1 MALNTCSYNSV
12 LSITVQDSGLPATNT
27 LLFQC
32 QEVGVSRCGI
42 QQPSLPTPPRPPIP
56 SLSDCCFL
64 QAEQLKTSLQKAL
77 EEELEQR

>member
-1 MALNTCSYNSV
+1 MWN
-12 LSITVQDSGLPATNT
+12 P
-27 LLFQC
+27 
-32 QEVGVSRCGI
+32 
-42 QQPSLPTPPRPPIP
+42 QPSPPHSSPTPIP